1 LPEDVS
7 SSGPHSSTTG
17 RITLGG
23 CTLEVGDPAGST
35 LSLASIQADSM
46 ESRVALVSTQGDS
59 RALRRAL
66 ARREK
71 RERRTP
77 SEKLEAAVEDA
88 SEVTSKIEHAI
99 TLIKEVASGN
109 LDAKSLS
116 DEADA
121 LLGLLKRLS
130 RAKRW
135 EDVLRVARCLSAL
148 LALVGR
154 WIELLRSLRIAL
166 NAARAFEDRLGEAW
180 ALHELGTLHL
190 AAGRHADA
198 DRELGKA
205 REIREQHH
213 DSRGITATNNNLEVL
228 CQTLRGLAHRR
239 PIERMLDQL
248 ARRPV
253 LALIAAATLLAVGGA
268 AGAVLAHSSG
278 REESS
283 RLAAVAFSF
292 VPSAPH
298 VGQSIVFSAT
308 ATDAQDPAASYT
320 WQWGDGDPATEKV
333 QRHEYQAVGKYKV
346 VLTVRDARGR
356 AIGKIARSVTIQR
369 PTIEHGPNAYFS
381 FQPHTPAVGKPV
393 FFDASSSY
401 DPRASIA
408 SYEWSFGDSQGT
420 RGVTASHSFAK
431 PRTYK
436 VSLTITDTDGQHNTL
451 TQMVAVTAGG
461 KEKQQTA
468 VALRCPSS
476 HSLLG
481 GAVTVSGSITP
492 ARPGMTMQVI
502 YVKPSGEEVIRTTKS
517 EAQGSYK
524 TSFTPEEAG
533 SWSVQSTQAESS
545 GYQGSTSE
553 TCDFSVERQELH

>member
-1 LPEDVS
+1 LPGDVS

-23 CTLEVGDPAGST
+23 CTLEVGDSAGST
-35 LSLASIQADSM
+35 LSLASIQADST

-77 SEKLEAAVEDA
+77 SEKLEAGVEDA

-166 NAARAFEDRLGEAW
+166 NAAKALEDRLGEAW

-190 AAGRHADA
+190 VAGRHADA

-213 DSRGITATNNNLEVL
+213 DSRGITATNNNLQVL
-228 CQTLRGLAHRR
+228 CQTLRRLAPRR

-253 LALIAAATLLAVGGA
+253 LALIAAATLLAVGG
-268 AGAVLAHSSG
+268 VG
-278 REESS
+278 RH
-283 RLAAVAFSF
+283 VA
-292 VPSAPH
+292 
-298 VGQSIVFSAT
+298 
-308 ATDAQDPAASYT
+308 
-320 WQWGDGDPATEKV
+320 
-333 QRHEYQAVGKYKV
+333 
-346 VLTVRDARGR
+346 
-356 AIGKIARSVTIQR
+356 
-369 PTIEHGPNAYFS
+369 
-381 FQPHTPAVGKPV
+381 
-393 FFDASSSY
+393 
-401 DPRASIA
+401 
-408 SYEWSFGDSQGT
+408 
-420 RGVTASHSFAK
+420 
-431 PRTYK
+431 
-436 VSLTITDTDGQHNTL
+436 
-451 TQMVAVTAGG
+451 
-461 KEKQQTA
+461 
-468 VALRCPSS
+468 
-476 HSLLG
+476 
-481 GAVTVSGSITP
+481 
-492 ARPGMTMQVI
+492 
-502 YVKPSGEEVIRTTKS
+502 
-517 EAQGSYK
+517 
-524 TSFTPEEAG
+524 
-533 SWSVQSTQAESS
+533 
-545 GYQGSTSE
+545 
-553 TCDFSVERQELH
+553 